1 MEISNV
7 RTEMSR
13 EVFAAL
19 PAQQADQAAKAKA
32 QTRPVEN
39 SANAAR
45 GALDDKRLRQEEER
59 AKKRLSDAE
68 MQEVVNEV
76 QDRLEMMGG
85 TNLQFAMDKVAE
97 DIVVKVTD
105 KQSGELIRQIPSEE
119 VVMLRKKLEE
129 LTGLLFEGKA

>member
-1 MEISNV
+1 MV
-7 RTEMSR
+7 PG
-13 EVFAAL
+13 FAA
-19 PAQQADQAAKAKA
+19 QQVGQDARVKAE
-32 QTRPVEN
+32 TRPVEG

-45 GALDDKRLRQEEER
+45 SALDDKRLRQEEER
-59 AKKRLSDAE
+59 ARKRLSDAE

-129 LTGLLFEGKA
+129 LTGLLFEGKV